1 MDKYTDDDIKKII
14 AEEIDQSSG
23 SSNDAID
30 AERQNALKYYLGD
43 KGNTKAGRSAV
54 VSTDVADSIEWIL
67 PEIVKAFTQNN
78 EVVTFDPVGPNDS
91 TQAQLES
98 RFVYDVLMKHNNGF
112 LAIHTLVKDAL
123 LQKNGFIKVYYNK
136 TNRVAVESY
145 IGITTPE
152 LQMILAE
159 DDVEL
164 VGQTTSIDESGIE
177 IHDVNIRR
185 VELSGSVVVKPV
197 APENMRVYGR
207 HNSIDMSE
215 CRFISETQSLTRS
228 DLVESGYDRDEVYSV
243 SVSDDI
249 EADNRRTYRFEVQGE
264 STYAQSSGKS
274 VSPENELLD
283 VTEAYMFL
291 DLNDDGIAERVKIT
305 YIGDDEPVH
314 ILSVEEIDE
323 CPYISVTAIIMSHK
337 FFGMSIYDRL
347 KEIQDIKTALWR
359 NMLDNMY
366 LQNNQRTLALEGQVN
381 LDDLLDARPG
391 GVVRVTNLD
400 AVRPFPTNQL
410 SSDSYNMM
418 SYMDQVRAGRVG
430 VSPDGSISD
439 SAMGDRVGSEG
450 LGKLLTQKEE
460 LVGLMVRVF
469 AETGIKP
476 LCIRIRD
483 LLISNKDV
491 VEDYEFRGGWGKVN
505 PSRWVARNST
515 TVRVGTGSGNRKEQA
530 AALLQVLTFQSQIL
544 AQPGQAIVTEK
555 NVFAALNDFI
565 KSSGMPGAVPYFLD
579 PDSPEGQENKQQ
591 VAASSQQAQEKE
603 IKEQQA
609 LLEAQTTIAQA
620 EQTKAQAAQESVLL
634 KGKIERLKTALE
646 TIKGQSDNRIAELE
660 QQLSE
665 AQLQLKDVHHT
676 EDLQF
681 KYDQL
686 QQQYEIAMAQ
696 LQSGEKDADARK
708 D

>member
-30 AERQNALKYYLGD
+30 AERQKALKYYLGD

-78 EVVTFDPVGPNDS
+78 EVVTFDPVGPDDS

-164 VGQTTSIDESGIE
+164 VGQTTSIDESGID

-207 HNSIDMSE
+207 HNSIDLSE
-215 CRFISETQSLTRS
+215 CRFISETQSMTRS

-337 FFGMSIYDRL
+337 FFGLSIYDRL

-400 AVRPFPTNQL
+400 AVRPFPTNPL

-483 LLISNKDV
+483 LLISNKDA
-491 VEDYEFRGGWGKVN
+491 VEDYEFRGGWAKVN

-530 AALLQVLTFQSQIL
+530 AALLQVLTFQAQII

-565 KSSGMPGAVPYFLD
+565 KASGMPGAVPYFLD

-591 VAASSQQAQEKE
+591 VDASAKLAQVKE
-603 IKEQQA
+603 LKEQQA

-646 TIKGQSDNRIAELE
+646 TIKGQSENKIAELE

-696 LQSGEKDADARK
+696 LTSGEKDANARK

>member
-1 MDKYTDDDIKKII
+1 MDKYTDDDIKAII
-14 AEEIDQSSG
+14 EEEISQSSG
-23 SSNDAID
+23 ASNDAID
-30 AERQNALKYYLGD
+30 AERQKALKYYLGD
-43 KGNTKAGRSAV
+43 KGSVKAGRSSV

-67 PEIVKAFTQNN
+67 PEIIKAFTQNN
-78 EVVTFDPVGPNDS
+78 EVVTFDPVGPDDS
-91 TQAQLES
+91 NQAQLES

-112 LAIHTLVKDAL
+112 LAIHTLAKDAL
-123 LQKNGFIKVYYNK
+123 LQKNGFIKSYYNK
-136 TNRVAVESY
+136 TNRITVESY

-152 LQMILAE
+152 LQMILAN

-177 IHDVNIRR
+177 IHDVNIKRI
-185 VELSGSVVVKPV
+185 ELSGSVVVKPV

-207 HNSIDMSE
+207 HNSVDLSD

-228 DLVESGYDRDEVYSV
+228 DLVESGYDKETIYSIA
-243 SVSDDI
+243 SADDT
-249 EADNRRTYRFEVQGE
+249 ESDNRRTYRFEVQGE
-264 STYAQSSGKS
+264 STFSTQGKNTAA
-274 VSPENELLD
+274 ENELLD

-291 DLNDDGIAERVKIT
+291 DINGDGIAERVKIT
-305 YIGDDEPVH
+305 YIGDDQPKH
-314 ILSVEEIDE
+314 ILDVEEIDS
-323 CPYISVTAIIMSHK
+323 CPYISVTSIIMSHK
-337 FFGMSIYDRL
+337 FFGLSIYDRL
-347 KEIQDIKTALWR
+347 KEIQDIKTSLWR

-366 LQNNQRTLALEGQVN
+366 LQNNQRTLAMEGQVN

-400 AVRPFPTNQL
+400 AVRPFPTTPL

-430 VSPDGSISD
+430 VSPDGSIND

-450 LGKLLTQKEE
+450 LSKLLNQKEE

-483 LLISNKDV
+483 LLIENKDA
-491 VEDYEFRGGWGKVN
+491 VEDYEFRGAWTKVN
-505 PSRWVARNST
+505 PSKWISRNST

-530 AALLQVLTFQSQIL
+530 AALSQVLAFQAQIL

-555 NVFAALNDFI
+555 TVFAALNDFI
-565 KSSGMPGAVPYFLD
+565 KASGMPGAVPYFLD
-579 PDSPEGQENKQQ
+579 PDSPEGRENKQQ
-591 VAASSQQAQEKE
+591 VDASNQQAQEKE

-609 LLEAQTTIAQA
+609 LLESQTTIAQA
-620 EQTKAQAAQESVLL
+620 EQTKAMAAVESVQL
-634 KGKIERLKTALE
+634 KGKIERLKTALD
-646 TIKGQSDNRIAELE
+646 TIKGESESRIAALE

-696 LQSGEKDADARK
+696 LKNSGDNNADA
-708 D
+708 

>member
-30 AERQNALKYYLGD
+30 AERQKALKYYLGD

-78 EVVTFDPVGPNDS
+78 EVVTFDPVGPNDG

-207 HNSIDMSE
+207 HNSIDLSE

-228 DLVESGYDRDEVYSV
+228 DLVESGYDRDEVYAV

-337 FFGMSIYDRL
+337 FFGLSIYDRL

-400 AVRPFPTNQL
+400 AVRPFPTNPL

-483 LLISNKDV
+483 LLITNKDA
-491 VEDYEFRGGWGKVN
+491 VEDYEFRGGWAKVN

-530 AALLQVLTFQSQIL
+530 AALMQVLTFQSQII

-565 KSSGMPGAVPYFLD
+565 KASGMPGAVPYFLD
-579 PDSPEGQENKQQ
+579 PGSPEGQENKQQ
-591 VAASSQQAQEKE
+591 VDASAKQAQEKE
-603 IKEQQA
+603 LKDQQA
-609 LLEAQTTIAQA
+609 TLEMQSTIAQA

-646 TIKGQSDNRIAELE
+646 TIKGQSENKIAELE

-696 LQSGEKDADARK
+696 LTSGEKDANARK